1 MMETEAINDI
11 AQKCAEGANSIIDSI
26 KNQNCELLDVFKQQ
40 NVKLFDVIAGA
51 SNEMVKRWSEK
62 YLILKEQHQTL
73 QAEYNNLNNKYQN
86 LLSKCDGL
94 SEQIAEFEK
103 WDTNFKLAN
112 GERKHTSIPI
122 DMKEAAHII
131 SCNAYKLIIGR
142 NKLMK
147 YLRVLKYLD
156 KDNKPYQKYIND
168 KYFKVEI
175 TRCGSFMNSK
185 TCFTQK
191 GIQLL
196 QNKILQAISDA
207 EQLGYDFTKG
217 GE

>member
-1 MMETEAINDI
+1 MENVV
-11 AQKCAEGANSIIDSI
+11 G
-26 KNQNCELLDVFKQQ
+26 DVFKTCNGGFGELIDSLKAQNGELFETIKQQ
-40 NVKLFDVIAGA
+40 NGTIVCAVENIINDLIQKSMVRCNELEVENRALKNENQALKDRLEKALVKIG
-51 SNEMVKRWSEK
+51 
-62 YLILKEQHQTL
+62 
-73 QAEYNNLNNKYQN
+73 
-86 LLSKCDGL
+86 
-94 SEQIAEFEK
+94 EFEK
-103 WDTNFKLAN
+103 MDANFKLAN
-112 GERKHTSIPI
+112 KENPHVCIPI
-122 DMKEAAHII
+122 DMREAAHII